1 MFQSSVYTQRR
12 QKLAQQFTKGLLVF
26 PGNGEV
32 PCNYPAN
39 AYPFRQDSSFLYF
52 FGIDEPGFAGI
63 IDVENGKSILFGDDR
78 DVSDIVWMGAD
89 TPVIEKGNAIGADQI
104 LPYKMFAETLK
115 GAHQKKAEI
124 HLLPQYRGE
133 LVIMLADLFKT
144 TPTELKKL
152 YSIPLIKAVTE
163 LRSVKEAVEITEI
176 EKALLISYAMLR
188 SAVSAIKPG
197 VTEREI
203 AGILHGVAHGTG
215 SGFSFHPICSVRGE
229 TLHNHSH
236 GNTMQAGELLVI
248 DSGAESLMHYASDIT
263 RTYPV
268 SGTFSGIQKDLYT
281 LVLTSQLAA
290 IEKISPKTS
299 YREVHLHAATVI
311 ADGLIRL
318 GLMKGNAVDA
328 VAAGAHALFFPHGL
342 GHMMGLDVHDME
354 GLGEN
359 YVGYDDSTQR
369 SQQFGLSYLRL
380 AKSLKPGFVLTVEP
394 GIYFIPELIRQWSA
408 EKRCADFINY
418 DKVESL
424 IGFGG
429 IRIEDDVLVTEKGC
443 RVLGC
448 PIPKFIDEIE
458 AIMRG

>member
-1 MFQSSVYTQRR
+1 MFQPSVYVQRR
-12 QKLAQQFTKGLLVF
+12 QRLAQQFAGGLLVF

-52 FGIDEPGFAGI
+52 FGIDEPGFAGV
-63 IDVENGKSILFGDDR
+63 IDIEAGTSTLYGDDR

-89 TPVIEKGNAIGADQI
+89 IPVREKGEAIGADQV
-104 LPYKMFAETLK
+104 LPYNKFSEILQ
-115 GAHQKKAEI
+115 GALQKKREV
-124 HLLPQYRGE
+124 HLLPQYRAE
-133 LVIMLADLFKT
+133 LVLMLADIFQT
-144 TPTELKKL
+144 TPAALKQL

-163 LRSVKEAVEITEI
+163 LRSIKEQVEIVEI

-229 TLHNHSH
+229 TLHNHRH
-236 GNTMQAGELLVI
+236 GNIMKDGDLRVI
-248 DSGAESLMHYASDIT
+248 DSGAESLLHYASDIT
-263 RTYPV
+263 GTYPV
-268 SGTFSGIQKDLYT
+268 SCSFEGLQKDLYT

-290 IEKISPKTS
+290 IDKISPKTS

-318 GLMKGNAVDA
+318 GFMKGNASDA

-359 YVGYDDSTQR
+359 YVGYDDATQR

-408 EKRCADFINY
+408 EKRCAEFIQY
-418 DKVESL
+418 EKVASM

-429 IRIEDDVLVTEKGC
+429 IRIEDDVLVTDSGC

-448 PIPKFIDEIE
+448 PIPKFTDEIE
-458 AIMRG
+458 ALMKG